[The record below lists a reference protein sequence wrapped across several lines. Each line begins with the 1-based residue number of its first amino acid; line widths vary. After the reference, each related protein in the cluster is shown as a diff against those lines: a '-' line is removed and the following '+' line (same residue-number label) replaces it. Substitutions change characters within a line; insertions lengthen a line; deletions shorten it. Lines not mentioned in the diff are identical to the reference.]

1 MSFKY
6 CLVQYL
12 EWQAQNK
19 KHKKLLK
26 CEDCPFY
33 KKCELK
39 GELKGET
46 NENNS

>member
-12 EWQAQNK
+12 EWQVQNK

-39 GELKGET
+39 GENK
-46 NENNS
+46 